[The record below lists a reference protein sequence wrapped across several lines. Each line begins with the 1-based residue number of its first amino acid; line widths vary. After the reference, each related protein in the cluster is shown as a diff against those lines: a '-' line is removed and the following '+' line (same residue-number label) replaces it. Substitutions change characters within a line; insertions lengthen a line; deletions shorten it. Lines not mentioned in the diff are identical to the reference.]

1 MSTLKNWYW
10 KIFFSAYWL
19 ANDLGEKK
27 SPQWNAGGFL
37 KLILAIILCSFI
49 FIADFINGE
58 KIPNG
63 NLLIILAIVFSYGFN
78 EFIINSHKSGFKK
91 QLELYEYL
99 SKPER
104 KKARN
109 KTVLFTLIFT
119 FIFMILSM
127 TINNPFFKSFLSKL
141 Y

>member
-1 MSTLKNWYW
+1 MIRIKNFYW

-19 ANDLGEKK
+19 AYDLGERK

-37 KLILAIILCSFI
+37 KIIFGICLCSFI

-58 KIPNG
+58 KITNG

-78 EFIINSHKSGFKK
+78 EFVINSHKSGFKK
-91 QLELYEYL
+91 QLEFYEYL

-104 KKARN
+104 KKGRN
-109 KTVLFTLIFT
+109 RTVLFTLIFT

-127 TINNPFFKSFLSKL
+127 VINNPFVKTFLTR
-141 Y
+141 